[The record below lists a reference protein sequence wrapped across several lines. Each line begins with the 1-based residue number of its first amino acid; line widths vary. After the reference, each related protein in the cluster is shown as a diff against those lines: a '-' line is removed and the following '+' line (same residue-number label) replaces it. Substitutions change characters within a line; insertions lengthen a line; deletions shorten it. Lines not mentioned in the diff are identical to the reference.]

1 LRGGRSA
8 AALLATGLAV
18 LAGGCGGS
26 APVEEVRVLQL
37 TPATLLP
44 SASGGQR
51 EVAAQPALLAVKVA
65 VAKAPTAAAR
75 AATSAPI
82 VQVPDVGSVAVDE
95 PFRGRL
101 VNGLQLP
108 EQGLYWATW
117 DAILHHRPNR
127 PDRRWG
133 TDRLISFLVTVLR
146 DYHLAHPTAPR
157 VLIGDLSRPFGG
169 PFGSDFGGLGH
180 HSHQNGLDV
189 DVFYPRADRTLQP
202 PAGPQ
207 DVDHFL
213 AQDLVN
219 RFVAY
224 GAQFAF
230 VGPHLALAGPPAVVQ
245 PLAHHDDHVHVR
257 ILNTTSGAGSETARR

>member
-1 LRGGRSA
+1 LRGRRPA
-8 AALLATGLAV
+8 AALLAAGAAL
-18 LAGGCGGS
+18 LAGGCG
-26 APVEEVRVLQL
+26 ATEQVEQVRVLQL

-44 SASGGQR
+44 STPGGQR
-51 EVAAQPALLAVKVA
+51 EVARQPFTLAVRAA
-65 VAKAPTAAAR
+65 VAQAPTPAAR

-82 VQVPDVGSVAVDE
+82 VQVPNVHSVALDE

-101 VNGLQLP
+101 INGLQLP
-108 EQGLYWATW
+108 ARGLYWETW
-117 DAILHHRPNR
+117 DAILHRSPNR
-127 PDRRWG
+127 ADRRWG
-133 TDRLISFLVTVLR
+133 TDRLIAYLVTVLR

-157 VLIGDLSRPFGG
+157 VVVGDLSRPFGG

-189 DVFYPRADRTLQP
+189 DVYYPRADRTLQP
-202 PAGPQ
+202 PAVPE
-207 DVDHFL
+207 DVDHYL

-230 VGPHLALAGPPAVVQ
+230 VGPHLALSGPPAVVQ

-257 ILNTTSGAGSETARR
+257 IYNTTSGAGSETARR